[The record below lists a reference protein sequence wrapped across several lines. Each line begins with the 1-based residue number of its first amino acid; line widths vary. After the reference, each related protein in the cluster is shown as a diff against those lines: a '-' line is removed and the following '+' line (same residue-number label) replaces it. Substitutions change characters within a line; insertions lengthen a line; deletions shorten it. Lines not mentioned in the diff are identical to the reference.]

1 MSEQK
6 PSSIPDIPL
15 SGKQKPSLKVK
26 AAVYGAVAILILLVV
41 AAVAFS
47 KKVTSL
53 QDEVISKF
61 DQRVTTLEEQ
71 NKNADFSASLTAL
84 RTDVNS
90 LQTGLSDTRKSVQDI
105 QKQLDA
111 SSVNVRDQ
119 AALRD
124 ALSRLQ
130 EVQSTQESKLN
141 ALTDKLSSLSQ
152 RPAVPVVNPASAA
165 KKLLPAKHRA
175 VSRPVRIAR
184 KAPFVLTGV
193 EQRGSEA
200 WAAIAPHGYSSLS
213 QVTLIGEGETVS
225 GWTLVSAG
233 GSRATFRVNGQITL
247 LNVE

>member
-6 PSSIPDIPL
+6 PTSIPDIPL

-71 NKNADFSASLTAL
+71 NKNADFYASLTAL

-105 QKQLDA
+105 QKQLVLYTYIENFTIK
-111 SSVNVRDQ
+111 SGYFI
-119 AALRD
+119 
-124 ALSRLQ
+124 
-130 EVQSTQESKLN
+130 
-141 ALTDKLSSLSQ
+141 Q
-152 RPAVPVVNPASAA
+152 R
-165 KKLLPAKHRA
+165 
-175 VSRPVRIAR
+175 
-184 KAPFVLTGV
+184 
-193 EQRGSEA
+193 Q
-200 WAAIAPHGYSSLS
+200 
-213 QVTLIGEGETVS
+213 
-225 GWTLVSAG
+225 LV
-233 GSRATFRVNGQITL
+233 F
-247 LNVE
+247 